1 MEMHARWK
9 QILFRSR
16 KLLSLDIEH
25 SSPLALRNIILDV
38 RTPASILDRIAQVY
52 YDDEYILRDLVRCPN
67 LSETTL
73 AFISLTASDE
83 IRGFICGTRVMDVV
97 MAEGEDPA
105 QAVAGAAGK
114 KKLNVIQQIQMMTPA
129 QRIKLALA
137 GAKEARGILVKSSN
151 KMISLAVLENP
162 RLTDGEVESFAKSQ
176 NLSEDVMRKIATNS
190 EWSKRYPVAQALVF
204 NPKTPPGLAI
214 GFVNRMRDQDLA
226 MLEKNKNVSEAVRSA
241 ARGLIMK
248 KKLGKK

>member
-1 MEMHARWK
+1 MEMYARWK
-9 QILFRSR
+9 QLLFHSR
-16 KLLSLDIEH
+16 KLLPLDVEH
-25 SSPLALRNIILDV
+25 CSPLVLRTIILDV
-38 RTPASILDRIAQVY
+38 RTPTAILDRIAQVY

-83 IRGFICGTRVMDVV
+83 IKSFICGTRVMDVV
-97 MAEGEDPA
+97 MGDAEAAPGG
-105 QAVAGAAGK
+105 AGASAR
-114 KKLNVIQQIQMMTPA
+114 KKLNIQQQIQLMTPA
-129 QRIKLALA
+129 QKIKLALA

-176 NLSEDVMRKIATNS
+176 NLGEDIMRKIATNS
-190 EWSKRYPVAQALVF
+190 EWSKRYSIAQALVF
-204 NPKTPPGLAI
+204 NPKTPPGLAV

-226 MLEKNKNVSEAVRSA
+226 MLEKNKNVSEAVRTA
-241 ARGLIMK
+241 ARGLIMRK
-248 KKLGKK
+248 KMGKK